1 MPTTV
6 DTPHRARP
14 SRPRRAHRVV
24 RSTIRS
30 LIYCAALL
38 PVALVALP
46 AGLLGQ
52 GRSVAG
58 WWDVLHT
65 RLLGAHGADPTRR
78 PGPVAVV
85 NHALLSLLLGT
96 AALVP
101 LGAILLIV
109 ARGALYGFVEPGPFD
124 NSWGGPTLAGAW
136 LAHFLIGIPFALA
149 GLAALAGIA
158 AVHHRLT
165 LALHGARRAPWLV
178 PATALVALFGALVIF
193 AWSRQL

>member
-6 DTPHRARP
+6 DTLPPAHP
-14 SRPRRAHRVV
+14 SRRHRVHRIV

-30 LIYCAALL
+30 LLYCAALL

-58 WWDVLHT
+58 WWNILRT
-65 RLLGAHGADPTRR
+65 RLLSAPGVDPTRR
-78 PGPVAVV
+78 PGAVAVV
-85 NHALLSLLLGT
+85 NHALLSLLLGA

-101 LGAILLIV
+101 LGAVLLIV

-158 AVHHRLT
+158 AVHQRLT

-178 PATALVALFGALVIF
+178 LATVVVALFGALIIF
-193 AWSRQL
+193 AWSQQL

>member
-6 DTPHRARP
+6 DPLSQARP
-14 SRPRRAHRVV
+14 SRPRRAHRVI
-24 RSTIRS
+24 RSMIRS
-30 LIYCAALL
+30 LLYCAALL

-58 WWDVLHT
+58 WWNGLRT
-65 RLLGAHGADPTRR
+65 RLLGAPGAEPTRR

-85 NHALLSLLLGT
+85 NHAALSLLLGA

-101 LGAILLIV
+101 LGAVLLIV
-109 ARGALYGFVEPGPFD
+109 ARGVLYGFVEPGPFD
-124 NSWGGPTLAGAW
+124 NAWGGPTLAGAW

-178 PATALVALFGALVIF
+178 LATVVVALFGTLIIF